1 MNKTL
6 IVLTG
11 PTGVGKT
18 DLSIHLAE
26 HYGCSIL
33 NADSR
38 QVYRDIPI
46 GTAAPTAEELQR
58 VKHHFVGMLGLD
70 AYYSAAQ
77 FEQDALAVLKD
88 EFAQR
93 DVALLSGG
101 SMMYVDAVCH
111 GIDDIPT
118 IDEDTRSLLK
128 ERLATE
134 GLDKLTAELRLL
146 DPEYYAQCDLKNHKR
161 VVHALEVCYMTG
173 RTFTSFRTGNK
184 AQRPFSI
191 IKIGL
196 QRERPELFDRI
207 NVRVGQMVEQGLLE
221 EAERVL
227 PFRSF
232 NSLNTVGFKELFQY
246 FDGDC
251 TLDFSLDKIRRNTR
265 VYAKKQITWFKKDE
279 SVRWF
284 HPDDES
290 SIFRYIEDQMAGR

>member
-38 QVYRDIPI
+38 QVYHDIPI
-46 GTAAPTAEELQR
+46 GTAAPTAEEQQR

-77 FEQDALAVLKD
+77 FEQDALAVLD
-88 EFAQR
+88 AEFAQH

-128 ERLATE
+128 DRLATE

-184 AQRPFSI
+184 AQRPFRI

-207 NVRVGQMVEQGLLE
+207 NARVGQMVEQGLLE
-221 EAERVL
+221 EAESVL
-227 PFRSF
+227 PFRTY

-251 TLDFSLDKIRRNTR
+251 TLDFALDKIRRNTR

-279 SVRWF
+279 SVQWF
-284 HPDDES
+284 HPDEES
-290 SIFRYIEDQMAGR
+290 VILHYIDAQMAGR